1 MSLASG
7 SRIVYPSQGPCLIK
21 AIVQK
26 TIAER
31 SLTFYQLLVLS
42 EGGGELFIP
51 VEKVET
57 VGIRRLLNRS
67 EIPALMDGL
76 SQATAIADNYRARSL
91 HISKLFASGLACDL
105 VEIIASLTQLHRS
118 KSLSFGEHKTLE
130 KAKGLLVCEIAEVME
145 ITRDMA
151 SAHVEAALAV
161 RDSKTQAGRVAR
173 KGIAAGRNQTGY
185 QGASG

>member
-31 SLTFYQLLVLS
+31 PLMFYQLLVLS
-42 EGGGELFIP
+42 DGGGELFIP

-57 VGIRRLLNRS
+57 VGIRLLMNRS
-67 EIPALMDGL
+67 EIPQLIDRL
-76 SQATAIADNYRARSL
+76 RQPTVIADNYRARSL
-91 HISKLFASGLACDL
+91 HISELFGSGSAFDLA
-105 VEIIASLTQLHRS
+105 EIVGSLTELHVS
-118 KSLSFGEHKTLE
+118 KSLSFREHKALE
-130 KAKGLLVCEIAEVME
+130 RAKGLLVCEIAEVMGLTKE
-145 ITRDMA
+145 VA
-151 SAHVEAALAV
+151 LGHVEAALAA
-161 RDSKTQAGRVAR
+161 RPAEAQADRAAR
-173 KGIAAGRNQTGY
+173 RRATASRNQIGV